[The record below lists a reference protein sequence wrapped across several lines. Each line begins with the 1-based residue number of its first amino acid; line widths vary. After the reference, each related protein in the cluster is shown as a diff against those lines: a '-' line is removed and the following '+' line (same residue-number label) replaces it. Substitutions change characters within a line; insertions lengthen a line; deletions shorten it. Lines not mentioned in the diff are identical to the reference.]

1 MYKKILFV
9 TTFLL
14 SSMLSASPREIIIV
28 RHGDKLVGPTKSHD
42 YTGRYLS
49 AKGQVRAEKLAMY
62 YMAHFPK
69 PDFIFA
75 TKPAQFEGM
84 HESTS
89 YRPLQ
94 TVMPLAN
101 LLTAE
106 GGGDVF
112 VRTPFYE
119 EEYGKLAGG
128 LLTDKKYDQKFI
140 LICWQHERINL
151 MAQALGVTENLPK
164 WQGKDY
170 DQVYILKYDAKGK
183 LRSFEILKNQYPV
196 NGDPTWQQLAKIS
209 L

>member
-1 MYKKILFV
+1 MYKKILLLSL
-9 TTFLL
+9 FLL
-14 SSMLSASPREIIIV
+14 SSVVGASPREIIIV

-49 AKGQVRAEKLAMY
+49 AKGQVRAEKLAVY

-75 TKPAQFEGM
+75 TKPADSKAA

-101 LLTAE
+101 LLTAQ
-106 GGGDVF
+106 GGGDVIIH
-112 VRTPFYE
+112 TPYYE
-119 EEYGKLAGG
+119 KDYGKLASH
-128 LLTDKKYDQKFI
+128 LLMDKKYDQQFI

-151 MAQALGVTENLPK
+151 MAQALGVTESLPK

-183 LRSFEILKNQYPV
+183 LRSFQILKNQYPV
-196 NGDPTWQQLAKIS
+196 NGDPAWEQLAKIS